1 LYKAENGKKFTF
13 EHCWNVLKYAPKWL
27 NSHQNETPRRKRTET
42 TSSSVNLEDKDV
54 ANDSNINLERP
65 PGRKAEKARLNKQK
79 SDEGSSSN
87 VEVML
92 NAMADDKKKI
102 AESRLEFLE
111 RGRVQYMELENKR
124 LCIKEEKINLAKMK
138 EERER
143 IKEEE
148 TIRLAIMKEERER
161 KKEERERMREER
173 ETLREEA
180 AIMTM
185 NVDALPLMQ
194 QQYFRQRQSEILA
207 KRSGN

>member
-1 LYKAENGKKFTF
+1 LYTVETGKKFTF
-13 EHCWNVLKYAPKWL
+13 EHCWNVLKYSPKWL
-27 NSHQNETPRRKRTET
+27 NSHQNETPRRKRMET
-42 TSSSVNLEDKDV
+42 PSSSVNLGDKDV
-54 ANDSNINLERP
+54 TNDSNINLERP
-65 PGRKAEKARLNKQK
+65 PGRNAEKARLNKQK

-92 NAMADDKKKI
+92 NVMADDKKKI

-124 LCIKEEKINLAKMK
+124 LCLKEEKINLAKMK
-138 EERER
+138 EERQR
-143 IKEEE
+143 
-148 TIRLAIMKEERER
+148 MKEERER
-161 KKEERERMREER
+161 MKEERERMREER

-207 KRSGN
+207 KRGGN

>member
-1 LYKAENGKKFTF
+1 MR
-13 EHCWNVLKYAPKWL
+13 
-27 NSHQNETPRRKRTET
+27 HQEEREWRQP
-42 TSSSVNLEDKDV
+42 SSSVNLEDKDV
-54 ANDSNINLERP
+54 TNDSNINLERP
-65 PGRKAEKARLNKQK
+65 PGRNAEKARLNKQK

-92 NAMADDKKKI
+92 NVMADDKKKI

-124 LCIKEEKINLAKMK
+124 LCLKEEKINLAKMK
-138 EERER
+138 EERQR
-143 IKEEE
+143 
-148 TIRLAIMKEERER
+148 MKEERER
-161 KKEERERMREER
+161 MKEERERMREER

-207 KRSGN
+207 KRCGN

>member
-1 LYKAENGKKFTF
+1 M
-13 EHCWNVLKYAPKWL
+13 
-27 NSHQNETPRRKRTET
+27 ET

-54 ANDSNINLERP
+54 TNDSNINLERP
-65 PGRKAEKARLNKQK
+65 PGRNAKKARLNKQK

-92 NAMADDKKKI
+92 NVMADDKKKI

-124 LCIKEEKINLAKMK
+124 LCLKEEKINLAKMK
-138 EERER
+138 EERQR
-143 IKEEE
+143 V
-148 TIRLAIMKEERER
+148 KEERER
-161 KKEERERMREER
+161 MKEERERMREER

-207 KRSGN
+207 KRCGN